1 MFDIKVGDEW
11 QAFSWDNLAAYGNEP
26 FQNRDIRFYA
36 SILYNGADWL
46 GRKLDLTIE
55 SKNYMKFATSGQDN
69 VHKTTTGYVIR
80 KFLSDSPKINFT
92 NILSGQYWIE
102 MRAAEIYLIRS
113 ECYARKGTFDKAYAD
128 LNAVRT
134 RVGMPERGQKASWNE
149 YLTDLSQE
157 RVCEL
162 GLEGHRYFDLTRWGI
177 ATKTLDGKRLHGI
190 EITKNSDGTLNY
202 TRVECDTQDRHFEPK
217 MNIFPIPKAELKNNS
232 ACEQNEEWL

>member
-1 MFDIKVGDEW
+1 
-11 QAFSWDNLAAYGNEP
+11 
-26 FQNRDIRFYA
+26 
-36 SILYNGADWL
+36 
-46 GRKLDLTIE
+46 
-55 SKNYMKFATSGQDN
+55 
-69 VHKTTTGYVIR
+69 
-80 KFLSDSPKINFT
+80 
-92 NILSGQYWIE
+92 

-134 RVGMPERGQKASWNE
+134 RVGMPKRGQKASWNE